1 MRMGCET
8 VFVKVIAFEMIL
20 MPSRGGGYLKY
31 CKQRKAASTAKW

>member
-1 MRMGCET
+1 MDCET

-31 CKQRKAASTAKW
+31 CKQRKAASTAEW